1 MIELLELSENY
12 TGNVPIEFQRYLMD
26 QINWDNRLIGIKGA
40 RGTGKTTMLLQWL
53 RKLAMPA
60 SKAAYFS
67 LDDIYF
73 TANSLVETGQEF
85 HSKGGKILV
94 LDEVH
99 KYPGWSREIKNLY
112 DRYHDLRIVF
122 TGSSIIDISRQE
134 ADLSRRARMYEL
146 PGLSYREYLKMNKI
160 IEIDPIPLQKLISSK
175 NQIRKSFPTDFRPL
189 QYFQDYLI
197 NGYYPFYNEDPGGYP
212 LRLRQLV
219 RLIIESDMAE
229 LKGFDIRN
237 ARKMLQLLYIVA
249 QQVPFKPN
257 INKLAEKSKIHRNS
271 ISNYLYFLEEA
282 RMIGL
287 LYPSGISIATLQK
300 PEKIFMNNTNLLHAM
315 AEEKVSAGTMRET
328 FFFNQMHYPGK
339 LRLPK
344 TGDFEI
350 AGKYIFE
357 VGGKSKTGT
366 QIKGLSDAYLVKDNM
381 EYPASDALPL
391 WLFGF
396 LY

>member
-1 MIELLELSENY
+1 
-12 TGNVPIEFQRYLMD
+12 
-26 QINWDNRLIGIKGA
+26 
-40 RGTGKTTMLLQWL
+40 
-53 RKLAMPA
+53 
-60 SKAAYFS
+60 
-67 LDDIYF
+67 
-73 TANSLVETGQEF
+73 
-85 HSKGGKILV
+85 
-94 LDEVH
+94 
-99 KYPGWSREIKNLY
+99 
-112 DRYHDLRIVF
+112 
-122 TGSSIIDISRQE
+122 
-134 ADLSRRARMYEL
+134 
-146 PGLSYREYLKMNKI
+146 
-160 IEIDPIPLQKLISSK
+160 
-175 NQIRKSFPTDFRPL
+175 
-189 QYFQDYLI
+189 
-197 NGYYPFYNEDPGGYP
+197 
-212 LRLRQLV
+212 
-219 RLIIESDMAE
+219 
-229 LKGFDIRN
+229 
-237 ARKMLQLLYIVA
+237 
-249 QQVPFKPN
+249 
-257 INKLAEKSKIHRNS
+257 
-271 ISNYLYFLEEA
+271 
-282 RMIGL
+282 L